1 MNVFCMGIFY
11 VKANQEKFIL
21 STGEPYGLATLFCNK
36 KKITKISSGRHHVF
50 PSCFIH
56 GTLTYCQVKYQMN

>member
-36 KKITKISSGRHHVF
+36 KKKS
-50 PSCFIH
+50 P
-56 GTLTYCQVKYQMN
+56 KYLVADTMFFLLALFTGHSPIVRLSIK